1 MRYRL
6 MATYLGVPY
15 HAGLGPDGNEATLF
29 SPAPPPD
36 ELGFTAAGGHWRKQ
50 VNIAD
55 LDALWQSRLV
65 GEYRGEPCL
74 VLDDLGDRLHIVY
87 LGRDS
92 VRARQLG
99 YWEID
104 REVFEV
110 VVARQDID
118 GLTEERVDYPLASA
132 MFPSSNR
139 DPAAPPRPEAP
150 GRGAPAP
157 QAPGGQAPGGQAPPA
172 AERTSPLR
180 VVPRPGPQNPPPA
193 AEPGGSRAAGGYA
206 GAGGYPEPG
215 YEEPVYQEPGYEEPF
230 YEEPFYEEPG
240 YEGPGGY
247 PDRASST
254 PVRVAAWHGSP
265 ETEPWSEPQPD
276 PRLDPRSESRPDF
289 RSASRTGPQPELRAE
304 PRTGPQPEFRPDPL
318 SDPRM
323 DPRSDPRANLRP
335 DPLTDPWPERRAD
348 PRSEPRSDPRADP
361 WPEGWPTLEPWSEGE
376 PWAGGEPWAE
386 AEPQAVPGAAPAAG
400 RRGGRRDRVPQ
411 SVFAELLSLAA
422 IPHAAY
428 AVDEEVPGAMCLV
441 KADGGFEVFSRT
453 DDARLD
459 VRFFEDEEAAYFYL
473 FGVLAAEAV
482 RSGRLRPRS
491 ANGRRNGS
499 RGTGVPSAATENVSK
514 YLRRRKLPKSASRPV
529 IV

>member
-15 HAGLGPDGNEATLF
+15 HAGLGPDGSEATLF

-36 ELGFTAAGGHWRKQ
+36 ELGFTAGSGHWRKQ
-50 VNIAD
+50 VSVTD

-74 VLDDLGDRLHIVY
+74 ILDDLGDRLHIAY

-92 VRARQLG
+92 TRARQLG

-110 VVARQDID
+110 VVARQEVA
-118 GLTEERVDYPLASA
+118 GLTEERVEYPPASA
-132 MFPSSNR
+132 MFPPSNR
-139 DPAAPPRPEAP
+139 DPVPAAALPRPEGP

-157 QAPGGQAPGGQAPPA
+157 HAAGGAPPSA
-172 AERTSPLR
+172 SERTSPLR
-180 VVPRPGPQNPPPA
+180 VVPRTGPMPA
-193 AEPGGSRAAGGYA
+193 AEPGRFAEA
-206 GAGGYPEPG
+206 
-215 YEEPVYQEPGYEEPF
+215 
-230 YEEPFYEEPG
+230 
-240 YEGPGGY
+240 
-247 PDRASST
+247 DRGSST
-254 PVRVAAWHGSP
+254 PDRVAAWHGSP
-265 ETEPWSEPQPD
+265 ETEPWSEPRPG
-276 PRLDPRSESRPDF
+276 PRLDSPSEPWP
-289 RSASRTGPQPELRAE
+289 GPQ
-304 PRTGPQPEFRPDPL
+304 
-318 SDPRM
+318 
-323 DPRSDPRANLRP
+323 
-335 DPLTDPWPERRAD
+335 
-348 PRSEPRSDPRADP
+348 
-361 WPEGWPTLEPWSEGE
+361 
-376 PWAGGEPWAE
+376 
-386 AEPQAVPGAAPAAG
+386 AAPASG
-400 RRGGRRDRVPQ
+400 RRAGRRDRVPQ

-482 RSGRLRPRS
+482 RSGRLRPGPS
-491 ANGRRNGS
+491 NGRVNGS
-499 RGTGVPSAATENVSK
+499 RGPGVPSASGEELSK
-514 YLRRRKLPKSASRPV
+514 YLRREKLPKSASRPV

>member
-15 HAGLGPDGNEATLF
+15 YAGLGPDGNEAALF

-36 ELGFTAAGGHWRKQ
+36 ELGFTPAGGYWRKQ
-50 VNIAD
+50 VSLAD

-74 VLDDLGDRLHIVY
+74 VLDDIGDRLHIVY

-110 VVARQDID
+110 VVGRSDIT
-118 GLTEERVDYPLASA
+118 GLTEEGVEYPLASA
-132 MFPSSNR
+132 MFPPSNR
-139 DPAAPPRPEAP
+139 DPAAKARPEAP
-150 GRGAPAP
+150 GRGTGRP
-157 QAPGGQAPGGQAPPA
+157 QPGGGSPPSA

-180 VVPRPGPQNPPPA
+180 AVPRPGPQPGPQLA
-193 AEPGGSRAAGGYA
+193 AEPGGRREPGGYA
-206 GAGGYPEPG
+206 GPG
-215 YEEPVYQEPGYEEPF
+215 Y
-230 YEEPFYEEPG
+230 
-240 YEGPGGY
+240 GGV
-247 PDRASST
+247 DRSSST
-254 PVRVAAWHGSP
+254 PDRMAAWHGSP
-265 ETEPWSEPQPD
+265 ETEPWAEA
-276 PRLDPRSESRPDF
+276 RPEGE
-289 RSASRTGPQPELRAE
+289 A
-304 PRTGPQPEFRPDPL
+304 
-318 SDPRM
+318 
-323 DPRSDPRANLRP
+323 
-335 DPLTDPWPERRAD
+335 
-348 PRSEPRSDPRADP
+348 RSEP
-361 WPEGWPTLEPWSEGE
+361 E
-376 PWAGGEPWAE
+376 PWA
-386 AEPQAVPGAAPAAG
+386 APPPAPPSG
-400 RRGGRRDRVPQ
+400 RRAGRRDRVPQ
-411 SVFAELLSLAA
+411 SVFGELLSLAA

-482 RSGRLRPRS
+482 RSGRLRPGTP
-491 ANGRRNGS
+491 NGRVNGS
-499 RGTGVPSAATENVSK
+499 RGPGAPPAPTENVSK
-514 YLRRRKLPKSASRPV
+514 YLRRKKLPNSAPRPV
-529 IV
+529 IVN

>member
-29 SPAPPPD
+29 SPGPPPD

-50 VNIAD
+50 VSLTD

-92 VRARQLG
+92 ARARQLG

-110 VVARQDID
+110 VVARQEVT
-118 GLTEERVDYPLASA
+118 GLTEERVEYPLASA
-132 MFPSSNR
+132 MFPPSNR
-139 DPAAPPRPEAP
+139 DPVPLTAQPRPEAP
-150 GRGAPAP
+150 GREAPTP
-157 QAPGGQAPGGQAPPA
+157 QAPGAPPPSVT
-172 AERTSPLR
+172 ERTSPLR
-180 VVPRPGPQNPPPA
+180 VVPRPGPRPS
-193 AEPGGSRAAGGYA
+193 AE
-206 GAGGYPEPG
+206 
-215 YEEPVYQEPGYEEPF
+215 
-230 YEEPFYEEPG
+230 
-240 YEGPGGY
+240 
-247 PDRASST
+247 PDRAAST
-254 PVRVAAWHGSP
+254 PDRVAAWHGSP
-265 ETEPWSEPQPD
+265 DT
-276 PRLDPRSESRPDF
+276 
-289 RSASRTGPQPELRAE
+289 
-304 PRTGPQPEFRPDPL
+304 
-318 SDPRM
+318 
-323 DPRSDPRANLRP
+323 
-335 DPLTDPWPERRAD
+335 
-348 PRSEPRSDPRADP
+348 
-361 WPEGWPTLEPWSEGE
+361 
-376 PWAGGEPWAE
+376 EPWAE
-386 AEPQAVPGAAPAAG
+386 PEPEPQAASPSG
-400 RRGGRRDRVPQ
+400 RRAGRRDRVPQ

-459 VRFFEDEEAAYFYL
+459 VHFFEDEEAAYFYL

-482 RSGRLRPRS
+482 RSGRLRPGKPH
-491 ANGRRNGS
+491 GRVNGS
-499 RGTGVPSAATENVSK
+499 RGPGVPSASAEEVSK
-514 YLRRRKLPKSASRPV
+514 YLQGKKLPKSASQPV
-529 IV
+529 IVN